1 MEMVNIK
8 INNMPLSVPK
18 GISIL
23 EAARMAGIEIPTLCY
38 LKKINEI
45 GACRICMVE
54 VKGARSLVTACVYPV
69 NEGMEIFT
77 NTERVRKS
85 RKTTLELILSTH
97 DRKCLSCVRSGTCE
111 LQQLCKEFGV
121 DDEGRFDGANP
132 VHEYDDSAIHMIR
145 DNGKCILCRRCVA
158 ACQAQHISV
167 IGANARGFDTHI
179 GSAFERPLD
188 SVACVSC
195 GQCIVNCPTGA
206 IYEKDDTAKVLE
218 AINNP
223 EKFVVVHTAPSI
235 RVTLGECF
243 GMHIG
248 TNVQGK
254 MVAALRRLGFDKVF
268 DTDFGADLTIVEEAN
283 EFLGRVQ
290 NGGVLP
296 MITSCSPGWIKYCE
310 HYYPD
315 MLDHLSSCKS
325 PQQMSGAVI
334 KTWYAEK
341 MGIDPKDIVVVG
353 IMPCTAKKFETKRE
367 NQSAS
372 GYPDVDYSLTTRELG
387 RMIESAGIYFKHLPD
402 EEFDNPLGDSTGAAV
417 IFGATGG
424 VMEAALRTAVE
435 KLSGEELKS
444 LDFTEVR
451 GTEGIKEASY
461 TVNGMEIKVCV
472 VSGLANANTI
482 MEKVKNG
489 TADYHFIEIMG
500 CPGGCVNGGGQPIQ
514 HAVVR
519 NFVDLRAR
527 RAAAL
532 YEADKDMPL
541 RKSHESEAVKRLYAE
556 FLGEPGSHKAHEVL
570 HTSYVARP
578 YMTQVTKSTM
588 IGELLQIDENIAPIL
603 LNIGMHCLGCPSSQM
618 ETIEEAAMVHGI
630 EPDALVKEIN
640 DFLAKDLA

>member
-85 RKTTLELILSTH
+85 RKMTLELILSTH

-218 AINNP
+218 AINDP

-315 MLDHLSSCKS
+315 MLDHLSTCKS
-325 PQQMSGAVI
+325 PQQMSGAII

-353 IMPCTAKKFETKRE
+353 IMPCTAKKFETKRDD
-367 NQSAS
+367 QAAS

-402 EEFDNPLGDSTGAAV
+402 EEFDNPLGDSSGAAV

-435 KLSGEELKS
+435 KLSGEELKN

-451 GTEGIKEASY
+451 GTDGIKEASY
-461 TVNGMEIKVCV
+461 TVNGMEVKVCV

-578 YMTQVTKSTM
+578 KYK
-588 IGELLQIDENIAPIL
+588 
-603 LNIGMHCLGCPSSQM
+603 
-618 ETIEEAAMVHGI
+618 
-630 EPDALVKEIN
+630 
-640 DFLAKDLA
+640 

>member
-97 DRKCLSCVRSGTCE
+97 DRKCLSCIRSGTCE

-179 GSAFERPLD
+179 GSAFEKPLD

-218 AINNP
+218 AINDP

-353 IMPCTAKKFETKRE
+353 IMPCPAKKFETKRE

-387 RMIESAGIYFKHLPD
+387 RMIESAGIFFKHLPD

-578 YMTQVTKSTM
+578 KYK
-588 IGELLQIDENIAPIL
+588 
-603 LNIGMHCLGCPSSQM
+603 
-618 ETIEEAAMVHGI
+618 
-630 EPDALVKEIN
+630 
-640 DFLAKDLA
+640 

>member
-23 EAARMAGIEIPTLCY
+23 EAARTAGIEIPTLCY

-97 DRKCLSCVRSGTCE
+97 DRKCLSCIRSGTCE

-179 GSAFERPLD
+179 GSAFEKPLD

-218 AINNP
+218 AINDP

-254 MVAALRRLGFDKVF
+254 MVAALRHLGFDKVF

-325 PQQMSGAVI
+325 PQQMSGAII

-556 FLGEPGSHKAHEVL
+556 FLDEPGSHKAHEVL

-578 YMTQVTKSTM
+578 KYK
-588 IGELLQIDENIAPIL
+588 
-603 LNIGMHCLGCPSSQM
+603 
-618 ETIEEAAMVHGI
+618 
-630 EPDALVKEIN
+630 
-640 DFLAKDLA
+640 

>member
-85 RKTTLELILSTH
+85 RKMTLELILSTH

-218 AINNP
+218 AINDP

-315 MLDHLSSCKS
+315 MLDHLSTCKS
-325 PQQMSGAVI
+325 PQQMSGAII

-353 IMPCTAKKFETKRE
+353 IMPCTAKKFETKRDD
-367 NQSAS
+367 QAAS

-451 GTEGIKEASY
+451 GTDGIKEASY
-461 TVNGMEIKVCV
+461 TVNGMEVKVCV

-541 RKSHESEAVKRLYAE
+541 RKSHENEAVKRLYDE

-578 YMTQVTKSTM
+578 KYK
-588 IGELLQIDENIAPIL
+588 
-603 LNIGMHCLGCPSSQM
+603 
-618 ETIEEAAMVHGI
+618 
-630 EPDALVKEIN
+630 
-640 DFLAKDLA
+640 

>member
-1 MEMVNIK
+1 MVNIK

-85 RKTTLELILSTH
+85 RKMTLELILSTH

-218 AINNP
+218 AINDP

-315 MLDHLSSCKS
+315 MLDHLSTCKS
-325 PQQMSGAVI
+325 PQQMSGAII

-451 GTEGIKEASY
+451 GTDGIKEASY
-461 TVNGMEIKVCV
+461 TVNGMEVKVCV

-541 RKSHESEAVKRLYAE
+541 RKSHESEAVKRLYDE

-578 YMTQVTKSTM
+578 KYK
-588 IGELLQIDENIAPIL
+588 
-603 LNIGMHCLGCPSSQM
+603 
-618 ETIEEAAMVHGI
+618 
-630 EPDALVKEIN
+630 
-640 DFLAKDLA
+640 